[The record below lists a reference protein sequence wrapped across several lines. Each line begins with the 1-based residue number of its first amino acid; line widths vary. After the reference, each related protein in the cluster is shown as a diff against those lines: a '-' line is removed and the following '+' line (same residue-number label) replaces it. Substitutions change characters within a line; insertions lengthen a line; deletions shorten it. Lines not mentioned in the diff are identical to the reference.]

1 LIKLAMPR
9 SMVIVI
15 IVFGA
20 LVYFIGSGS
29 NDWNPDRMSATEY
42 VGAIAFM
49 ALLFYFI
56 TNSRDDVEE
65 TSRPQRTTIQRPK
78 RKKKK
83 KKRSNKTK
91 W

>member
-1 LIKLAMPR
+1 MPR

-20 LVYFIGSGS
+20 LIYFIGSGS
-29 NDWNPDRMSATEY
+29 NDWDPDRMSATEY
-42 VGAIAFM
+42 IGAIAFG

-65 TSRPQRTTIQRPK
+65 TYRPKTNKTTKRKKIKKK
-78 RKKKK
+78 RKKK
-83 KKRSNKTK
+83 
-91 W
+91 

>member
-1 LIKLAMPR
+1 MPR
-9 SMVIVI
+9 IVVIGI

-20 LVYFIGSGS
+20 LIFFIGSGS
-29 NDWNPDRMSATEY
+29 NDWDPDRMSATEY
-42 VGAIAFM
+42 IGAIAFM

-65 TSRPQRTTIQRPK
+65 SNKPKRTIIQKPYKKIK

-83 KKRSNKTK
+83 KKSK
-91 W
+91 

>member
-1 LIKLAMPR
+1 MPR

-20 LVYFIGSGS
+20 LIYFIGSGS

-42 VGAIAFM
+42 IGAIAFG
-49 ALLFYFI
+49 ALLVYFM

-65 TSRPQRTTIQRPK
+65 TYKPERIIIEKPKKKSK

-83 KKRSNKTK
+83 KRNARTK
-91 W
+91 LNS